1 MKQYSNVLNGRPI
14 DTQASLLFYSGHK
27 MLFFLQTLLITFI
40 PSRLTQLKMAYASY
54 QKPFSHQ
61 EKRSLVR
68 CEVLMVT
75 FFRVKWVISEFLY
88 SGARRMYC
96 NIYPS
101 RSEKGKQG
109 EGEMMWDINRFLYPV
124 DCLFFSIRKCQEVI
138 PRYSTL
144 VFVDESYFSNHIC

>member
-1 MKQYSNVLNGRPI
+1 MKNIYICIKRLKQYSNVLNGRPI

-27 MLFFLQTLLITFI
+27 MLFSLQTLLITFI
-40 PSRLTQLKMAYASY
+40 PSRSTQLKMAYASY
-54 QKPFSHQ
+54 QKPFSHL

-75 FFRVKWVISEFLY
+75 FFGIKWVILEFLC

-109 EGEMMWDINRFLYPV
+109 EGEMM
-124 DCLFFSIRKCQEVI
+124 
-138 PRYSTL
+138 
-144 VFVDESYFSNHIC
+144 

>member
-1 MKQYSNVLNGRPI
+1 MIHKPHCYFI
-14 DTQASLLFYSGHK
+14 QAIKCFFSCKLCSLHS
-27 MLFFLQTLLITFI
+27 FL
-40 PSRLTQLKMAYASY
+40 SRLTQLKMAYASY

-75 FFRVKWVISEFLY
+75 FFGIKWVILEFLC

-138 PRYSTL
+138 PRYSML
-144 VFVDESYFSNHIC
+144 VFIDENYFSNHISSV

>member
-1 MKQYSNVLNGRPI
+1 MIHKPHCYFI
-14 DTQASLLFYSGHK
+14 SGHK

-75 FFRVKWVISEFLY
+75 FFGIKWVILEFLY

-144 VFVDESYFSNHIC
+144 VFIDENYFSNHISSV

>member
-1 MKQYSNVLNGRPI
+1 MHKPHCYFIL
-14 DTQASLLFYSGHK
+14 GHK

-101 RSEKGKQG
+101 RSEKGMQG

-124 DCLFFSIRKCQEVI
+124 DCLLFSIRKCQEVI

-144 VFVDESYFSNHIC
+144 VFIDESYFSNHIC

>member
-1 MKQYSNVLNGRPI
+1 MKNIYICIKRLKQYSNVLNGRPI

-75 FFRVKWVISEFLY
+75 FF
-88 SGARRMYC
+88 G
-96 NIYPS
+96 
-101 RSEKGKQG
+101 
-109 EGEMMWDINRFLYPV
+109 
-124 DCLFFSIRKCQEVI
+124 
-138 PRYSTL
+138 
-144 VFVDESYFSNHIC
+144 

>member
-1 MKQYSNVLNGRPI
+1 MKNIYICIKRLKQYSNVLNGRPI

-75 FFRVKWVISEFLY
+75 FFGIKWVILEFLY

-109 EGEMMWDINRFLYPV
+109 EGEMM
-124 DCLFFSIRKCQEVI
+124 
-138 PRYSTL
+138 
-144 VFVDESYFSNHIC
+144 